1 MIFPEL
7 PAAADRLREKKPLVH
22 CITNYVTAT
31 DTANMLLAAG
41 ASPIM
46 ADDMTESAEITAQA
60 DALLI
65 NLGTPSAARVEA
77 MLRSACAAN
86 EKGIPIVLDP
96 VGAGASSFRRQALAR
111 LFSAADITILRGN
124 LSEIS
129 ALCDIPCGAHGVDC
143 EGDSGAMSAAVAA
156 AKRFGCACVVTGKT
170 DAVADCDNRL
180 VINNGTQLLKQIT
193 GAGCMTSA
201 LTAAY
206 SAVAVPL
213 CAAILGA
220 ATMGILG
227 EIAQEKSADSG
238 LGRFH
243 EELFNA
249 AGKLN
254 STILSERICY
264 EKG

>member
-1 MIFPEL
+1 MILSEL
-7 PAAADRLREKKPLVH
+7 SAAADRLREKKPLVH

-46 ADDMTESAEITAQA
+46 ADDPAESADITAQA

-65 NLGTPSAARVEA
+65 NLGTPSQTRIEA
-77 MLRSACAAN
+77 MLLSAKAAN
-86 EKGIPIVLDP
+86 KKGIPIVVDP
-96 VGAGASSFRRQALAR
+96 VGTGASSFRKKALER
-111 LFSAADITILRGN
+111 LFSENEITIIRGN

-129 ALCDIPCGAHGVDC
+129 ALSGVSYGSHGVDC
-143 EGDSGAMSAAVAA
+143 EGDVGAMYAAIAA
-156 AKRFGCACVVTGKT
+156 AKKMNCACVVTGKE
-170 DAVADCDNRL
+170 DAVTDGENRY
-180 VINNGTQLLKQIT
+180 VITNGTALLKQIT

-206 SAVAVPL
+206 AAVAEPV

-227 EIAQEKSADSG
+227 EIAQEKSGDSG

-249 AGKLN
+249 AGKLCGK
-254 STILSERICY
+254 IISERICY